1 MSGALDRRDRSGT
14 NDLTDDQ
21 VIKEHF
27 DGGQMLFDRLRRAC
41 VLFDVSRDVHRCDQP
56 NVIDVILGPVQ
67 KLSARPCVCKLRVC
81 SGSGSGREKLKELR
95 SGVFAGDRQDRR
107 WCGRGAGSMRSFWRH
122 RVPDS
127 SVLMVLATRQRRRRG
142 PSFRPLHTRLCRPNG
157 SRPSGAPAGRQV
169 RSTARLV

>member
-1 MSGALDRRDRSGT
+1 MSGALDRRDRIGT

-67 KLSARPCVCKLRVC
+67 KLSARPCV
-81 SGSGSGREKLKELR
+81 
-95 SGVFAGDRQDRR
+95 
-107 WCGRGAGSMRSFWRH
+107 
-122 RVPDS
+122 
-127 SVLMVLATRQRRRRG
+127 
-142 PSFRPLHTRLCRPNG
+142 
-157 SRPSGAPAGRQV
+157 
-169 RSTARLV
+169 